1 MFQRMVGSARKYVV
15 LDAQVFRLMKDV
27 SESLRAVQGKAIFFY
42 YEGNIVRNLQ
52 RRYDG
57 ITRKPT
63 AKYTIARGDFLIM

>member
-1 MFQRMVGSARKYVV
+1 
-15 LDAQVFRLMKDV
+15 MKDV